1 MAKHLPYA
9 AWVRKRLEGLP
20 EERRQAARSG
30 YYSDSGRIAN
40 WETYRADCKAMG
52 YDYDNPPEGY
62 WESKEQPW
70 HKAAGYAMGLVGL
83 FLWFMAQVIAG
94 STGMKRK

>member
-1 MAKHLPYA
+1 MAKQLPYA
-9 AWVRKRLEGLP
+9 AWVRQQLERLP
-20 EERRQAARSG
+20 EDQRQAARG
-30 YYSDSGRIAN
+30 AYYSESGRIAK
-40 WETYRADCKAMG
+40 WDVYKADCKAMG
-52 YDYDNPPEGY
+52 LGYDNPPEGY

-83 FLWFMAQVIAG
+83 FLWVMAQIISG